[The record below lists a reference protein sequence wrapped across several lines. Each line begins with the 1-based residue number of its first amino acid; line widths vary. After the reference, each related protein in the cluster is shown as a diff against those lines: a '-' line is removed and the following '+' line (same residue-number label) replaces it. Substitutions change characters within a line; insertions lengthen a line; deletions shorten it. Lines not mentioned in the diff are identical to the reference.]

1 MNRRVVVLTGAGIS
15 AESGLRTFR
24 DHGGLW
30 NQHRVEDV
38 ASIQAWRKN
47 PALVLEFYNMRRAQL
62 KEVQP
67 NAAHIML
74 KTLEEK
80 YEVDIITQNVD
91 DLHERAGSTR
101 ILHIHG
107 KLLEAKSELNDG
119 LILPWYDDIR
129 LGDTAPD
136 GNQLRPNIVWFG
148 ESVPLMDRAI
158 QITRK
163 ADVLIIVGTSMQ
175 VYPAASLID
184 FVPKDTQ
191 CYYIDPNPH
200 RDPSIQH
207 QIEVIA
213 EKASIAVP
221 ILVQKLIQAPTQ

>member
-1 MNRRVVVLTGAGIS
+1 MNNRVVVLTGAGIS

-30 NQHRVEDV
+30 NNHRIEDV

-47 PALVLEFYNMRRAQL
+47 PGLVLEFYNRRRSQL

-67 NAAHIML
+67 NAAHLML

-119 LILPWYDDIR
+119 LVLPWYDDI
-129 LGDTAPD
+129 LMGDSAPD

-148 ESVPLMDRAI
+148 ESVPLLDRAI

-163 ADVLIIVGTSMQ
+163 AEIFVIVGTSLQ

-184 FVPKDTQ
+184 FVPKDAQ
-191 CYYIDPNPH
+191 CFYIDPNPH
-200 RDPSIQH
+200 RDPSVQH
-207 QIEVIA
+207 HIEVIA

-221 ILVQKLIQAPTQ
+221 ILVNQLLSA